1 MFGRTKKGHISDLV
15 SYAGFYLGA
24 SVEGEGDIRTDA
36 DVYIDGKF
44 KGTIET
50 PGAIELG
57 NNSMVTGSVK
67 ARSVVIDGKA
77 KVSAEAIDSI
87 QITGC
92 AEFSGNANAKQINV
106 ETGAVINAKLTTNVN

>member
-1 MFGRTKKGHISDLV
+1 
-15 SYAGFYLGA
+15 
-24 SVEGEGDIRTDA
+24 
-36 DVYIDGKF
+36 
-44 KGTIET
+44 
-50 PGAIELG
+50 
-57 NNSMVTGSVK
+57 MVTGSVK